1 MVGQWFP
8 PSMAGQRLKRKC
20 AMGRTVSNWGHDL
33 IRPTFVPGES
43 EFTECGSTGVTEE
56 NAGSLGFYLAVV
68 LIPPMMARVRGK
80 SALTCQPQTAVHWTH
95 SLPRI

>member
-1 MVGQWFP
+1 MV
-8 PSMAGQRLKRKC
+8 STVD
-20 AMGRTVSNWGHDL
+20 GRSTAEKKMRHGKDGVKLGRDL
-33 IRPTFVPGES
+33 IRPAVVPGEP